1 MDEITSYQSFAQVY
15 DEFMDQTP
23 YRQWGENIKQYLRKY
38 RVRDGAEILDLGC
51 GTGRMT
57 KILKDL
63 GYRMTGLDNSP
74 EMLEIAAGLDDAEI
88 LYICQDMRELML
100 LHPADAVISTCDSL
114 NYILEPD
121 DLIQVFLRVREN
133 LREDG
138 VFFFDMNSSYKYE
151 TLLAENT
158 FAEDREECSF
168 IWQNFY
174 DPSDCINEYDLTLF
188 IRGESGLYQKFEEVH
203 FQRAYKTEEIAEAL
217 RLAGF
222 DVREVV
228 DADTLKEPEPESER
242 LYFISTINHE
252 VDK

>member
-1 MDEITSYQSFAQVY
+1 MDEFTSYQSFAQVY
-15 DEFMDQTP
+15 DEFMDQSP
-23 YRQWGENIKQYLRKY
+23 YVQWGENIRHYLRKY
-38 RVRDGAEILDLGC
+38 QVREGAEILDLGC

-57 KILKDL
+57 KMLQGY

-74 EMLEIAAGLDDAEI
+74 EMLEIASGSGESEI
-88 LYICQDMRELML
+88 LYICQDMRELAL
-100 LHPADAVISTCDSL
+100 LHPADAVISTCDSM
-114 NYILEPD
+114 NYILE
-121 DLIQVFLRVREN
+121 LEELVQVFIRVREN
-133 LREDG
+133 LGENG
-138 VFFFDMNSSYKYE
+138 VFLFDMNTSYKYE

-174 DPSDCINEYDLTLF
+174 DPADCINEYDLTLF
-188 IRGESGLYQKFEEVH
+188 IRSESGLYQKFEEVH
-203 FQRAYKTEEIAEAL
+203 FQKAYKAEEITQAL

-222 DVREVV
+222 AIREVV
-228 DADTLKEPEPESER
+228 DADTLKEPETESER